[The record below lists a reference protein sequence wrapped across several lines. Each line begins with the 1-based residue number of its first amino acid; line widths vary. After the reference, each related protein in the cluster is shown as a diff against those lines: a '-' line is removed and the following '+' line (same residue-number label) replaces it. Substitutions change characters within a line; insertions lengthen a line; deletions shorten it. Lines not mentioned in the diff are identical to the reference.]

1 SRLGAPLRRL
11 AGAAEQIS
19 RGDLSVRSGLRSP
32 DEIGLLGSSFD
43 EMAGSIESMAADLRE
58 GTAQMEA
65 VLNSMADG
73 LVAAG
78 PVGLVTMM
86 NPAAEAMLGVR
97 SHREIGKP
105 VAAVIRAS
113 DRSGNPLDDRFELPN
128 FEAWRAVGF
137 VRNRDTLLPVALAG
151 APIRSESGGVLGAVY
166 VLRDMRPELEIEK
179 AKTEFLANISH
190 ELRTPL
196 TPIKGYAGMLQ
207 RNQKMPPERRL
218 DPERMGTFID
228 GILESSERLE
238 RTVDILVNFAAME
251 AGRLELR
258 ADPVDVE
265 GLLGEVCARW
275 RSRSDRHRVEE
286 DVSGRPRLM
295 ADRRLLERSIDELI
309 DNAVKFSP
317 EGGAV
322 SVRARL
328 IGDGDGRAVEFSV
341 SDEGIGISS
350 IDLDRIFV
358 DFSQLDGSATRRYG
372 GLGLGLP
379 FVQRV
384 VAAHHGTIDASSE
397 LGRGSTFM
405 FSIPVNAAGAPN
417 GATSVSGA

>member
-1 SRLGAPLRRL
+1 
-11 AGAAEQIS
+11 
-19 RGDLSVRSGLRSP
+19 
-32 DEIGLLGSSFD
+32 
-43 EMAGSIESMAADLRE
+43 
-58 GTAQMEA
+58 
-65 VLNSMADG
+65 
-73 LVAAG
+73 
-78 PVGLVTMM
+78 
-86 NPAAEAMLGVR
+86 
-97 SHREIGKP
+97 
-105 VAAVIRAS
+105 
-113 DRSGNPLDDRFELPN
+113 
-128 FEAWRAVGF
+128 
-137 VRNRDTLLPVALAG
+137 
-151 APIRSESGGVLGAVY
+151 
-166 VLRDMRPELEIEK
+166 
-179 AKTEFLANISH
+179 
-190 ELRTPL
+190 
-196 TPIKGYAGMLQ
+196 
-207 RNQKMPPERRL
+207 
-218 DPERMGTFID
+218 
-228 GILESSERLE
+228 
-238 RTVDILVNFAAME
+238 
-251 AGRLELR
+251 
-258 ADPVDVE
+258 
-265 GLLGEVCARW
+265 
-275 RSRSDRHRVEE
+275 
-286 DVSGRPRLM
+286 M